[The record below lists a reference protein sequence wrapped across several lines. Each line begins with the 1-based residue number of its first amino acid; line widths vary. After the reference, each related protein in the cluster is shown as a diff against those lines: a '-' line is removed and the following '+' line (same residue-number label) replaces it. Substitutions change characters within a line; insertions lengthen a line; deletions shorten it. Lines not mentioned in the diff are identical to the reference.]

1 MKRLFAWIILIIGAW
16 LVISPWVL
24 GYQPVAARW
33 NACAIG
39 LAIAVLSLLVLL
51 CKTERV
57 PSWPQLIT
65 CLFGLWSV
73 GTGAFAFGQAHWS
86 ELVCGILVAV
96 FSLVASQLTEGRKI
110 AIYTKDSN
118 VLLEMNGVTYKDGQI
133 VLRGKTFGTMPS
145 TMYVRPVDMWNLV
158 GMVPFIVIRMLP
170 WMLIMGWK
178 TGKASGDVP
187 RRVRGS

>member
-1 MKRLFAWIILIIGAW
+1 
-16 LVISPWVL
+16 
-24 GYQPVAARW
+24 
-33 NACAIG
+33 
-39 LAIAVLSLLVLL
+39 
-51 CKTERV
+51 
-57 PSWPQLIT
+57 
-65 CLFGLWSV
+65 
-73 GTGAFAFGQAHWS
+73 
-86 ELVCGILVAV
+86 V

-118 VLLEMNGVTYKDGQI
+118 VLLEMNGMTYKDGQI